1 MFCAFPGPGSAS
13 NSMMYHYGNGKGVY
27 SPSPNAEELKRDSAP
42 YSSFRLPNT
51 NFTNTYFDGPNS
63 STDPWSSSS
72 GISPSGHGGMLGSSP
87 SSQSPPGNYCNL
99 PTHDRL
105 NILPNSAVP
114 EVNKHLPPMSTFH
127 RGSDSTALF
136 VPASPHSAA
145 PNATDRSMGG
155 QGHHVGGSHTGDALG
170 KALAS
175 IYSPDHTSSSFP
187 SSSSTPGRSPSP
199 LAAST
204 VSAGAN
210 QWSRSAGHPSLPS
223 NYDNSLQSLIEDRLD
238 RLDDAIHVLRNHAV
252 GGTNISLSN
261 DLQCLIEQ
269 TQHGS
274 VTMRSN
280 YPISGLVTNGLP
292 TDMSAD
298 PGEAAHLAMHSS
310 AAPSSSDLTN
320 HVDSFRALAAGLL
333 SNLSPGPLEVKVE
346 PSDGEE
352 YRLHQAHSVH
362 PSHSSHSSCLSHL
375 SSDGMHS
382 DAESDT
388 RDPEMHSVD
397 TATRNSSIHEEEEL
411 SPEQKAEREKD
422 RRMANNARERLR
434 VRDINEAFKELGR
447 MCQLHLKS
455 DKPQTKLL
463 ILHQAVTVILSLEQ
477 QVRERNLNPKAACLR
492 RREEEKVSA
501 LTLDPHSLHTV
512 IHTTLSDQ
520 INSLSGHL

>member
-13 NSMMYHYGNGKGVY
+13 NSLMYHYGSGKAVY
-27 SPSPNAEELKRDSAP
+27 SPSPNAEELKRDSAS
-42 YSSFRLPNT
+42 YSSFKLPST
-51 NFTNTYFDGPNS
+51 NFTNAFFDGPNS
-63 STDPWSSSS
+63 SADPWNSSS

-87 SSQSPPGNYCNL
+87 SSQSPPGNYGSL

-105 NILPNSAVP
+105 NVLPNSSLP
-114 EVNKHLPPMSTFH
+114 EASKGLPPMSTFH
-127 RGSDSTALF
+127 RGSGNASLF
-136 VPASPHSAA
+136 VSAPHTAPANTP
-145 PNATDRSMGG
+145 DRSMGG
-155 QGHHVGGSHTGDALG
+155 QGNHIGGSHTGDALG

-175 IYSPDHTSSSFP
+175 IYSPDHTSSGFP

-204 VSAGAN
+204 VSAGVN
-210 QWSRSAGHPSLPS
+210 QWPRSAGQPSLPS
-223 NYDNSLQSLIEDRLD
+223 NYDNSLQSMIEDRLD

-252 GGTNISLSN
+252 GGTHIPLTN
-261 DLQCLIEQ
+261 DLLSLLGQ
-269 TQHGS
+269 TQHGPI
-274 VTMRSN
+274 TMRSN

-298 PGEAAHLAMHSS
+298 PGEAAHLAVHSS

-320 HVDSFRALAAGLL
+320 QEDSFRALAAGLL
-333 SNLSPGPLEVKVE
+333 SNLSQGCLEVKVE
-346 PSDGEE
+346 PTDAEE
-352 YRLHQAHSVH
+352 FRLHRAHPAH
-362 PSHSSHSSCLSHL
+362 PLHPSHSSCLSHL
-375 SSDGMHS
+375 SSDGLHS

-388 RDPEMHSVD
+388 RELETASVD
-397 TATRNSSIHEEEEL
+397 AATRNSSIHEDEEL
-411 SPEQKAEREKD
+411 SPEQKAEREKE

-463 ILHQAVTVILSLEQ
+463 ILHQAVAVILSLEQ

-501 LTLDPHSLHTV
+501 LTLDPHAMHTV
-512 IHTTLSDQ
+512 IHTALPDQ